1 MKKEKIIDNLAFVV
15 GTITVLLAVA
25 LKDNLVL
32 MGIVAG
38 SGAIVFGIL
47 KAINKNN
54 VGYVFLSIGSG
65 LVLALSLY
73 KGEVLEKPDSLTFMI
88 CASTFLLMFVTF
100 IFDYL
105 NRKEIF
111 KVYKLKV
118 EAEVIDLVLNPNT
131 NKEYYQVIYGYEIDG
146 KYYQVGTPGYNDKFI
161 PKLGDQ
167 LTIYVEENDHESV
180 YFDKDKKEK
189 IYDTLLGLFLMVASL
204 VIMITLF
211 IR

>member
-38 SGAIVFGIL
+38 CGAIVFGIL

-73 KGEVLEKPDSLTFMI
+73 KGEVLDKPDSLTFI
-88 CASTFLLMFVTF
+88 
-100 IFDYL
+100 
-105 NRKEIF
+105 N
-111 KVYKLKV
+111 
-118 EAEVIDLVLNPNT
+118 
-131 NKEYYQVIYGYEIDG
+131 
-146 KYYQVGTPGYNDKFI
+146 
-161 PKLGDQ
+161 
-167 LTIYVEENDHESV
+167 
-180 YFDKDKKEK
+180 
-189 IYDTLLGLFLMVASL
+189 
-204 VIMITLF
+204 
-211 IR
+211 